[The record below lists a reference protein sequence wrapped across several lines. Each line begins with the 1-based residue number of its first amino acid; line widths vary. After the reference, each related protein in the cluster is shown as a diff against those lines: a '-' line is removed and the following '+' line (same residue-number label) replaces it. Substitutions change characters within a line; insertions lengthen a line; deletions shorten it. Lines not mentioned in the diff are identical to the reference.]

1 MKYFEWS
8 DEKNEML
15 KKERDISFEEVIL
28 AIEMGKLT
36 DRRRHPNKNKH
47 PNQFVFLVEITE
59 YIYVVPFVEDEGKI
73 FLKSIYP
80 DRKLTKKYLGK

>member
-28 AIEMGKLT
+28 AIEKGKLI
-36 DRRRHPNKNKH
+36 DRRRHPNKNKY
-47 PNQFVFLVEITE
+47 PNQFVFIVEIIE
-59 YIYVVPFVEDEGKI
+59 YVYVVQFVEDEGKI
-73 FLKSIYP
+73 FLKTIYP